1 MVLAAFSVIHF
12 FFFLLT
18 DSCPKSIVEEYN
30 VTKVCYPKYS
40 ESCEDKTLM
49 YLPKWKQLPSDVSPS
64 LFDTLCPKPWRYQ
77 SSEDMGNLQK
87 ISPRAVYG
95 GGGYVA
101 DLGYD
106 LQTAMR
112 VVEQLSANNWV
123 DRRAR
128 VAIVEFGIFNSN
140 MNILA
145 VGNYF
150 FEFLP
155 TGGVFS
161 YVQVEMLEL
170 YGTESSFLQLVLLC
184 RLLFIMLIVAYCVIE
199 IVKMWRQRR
208 SYFRNVWNW
217 LALVLIVTSMTAVVS
232 HIVRE
237 KTARDSVKELQ
248 KNLYATVSF
257 HKALSLLD
265 IETAFLSVV
274 IFLATIKLLS
284 LLRFSKQIIFLSIAV
299 RFAGRYLASFSFVF
313 IVIFCSFA
321 TSGMLAFGA
330 LVESYS
336 CFLRVCVSQFEF
348 LLGKAV
354 PNFQMAKVDPLLAF
368 MFSSL
373 YICSMTLFFLN
384 VFIVILNCALEEVK
398 DHLDAVT
405 DELDLADFMTLYLT
419 QSISNIF
426 GRKKRN
432 KQRLYCENVTFEDQC
447 AYLENCLAEIDRRI
461 SMMAEDALTAG
472 RVRLEKARL
481 RMSSLSHSK
490 NPLTKNKAEISKT
503 ESTSQYMYMDLP
515 LEEAS
520 NDEEESTSFSSENKD
535 EIVTYCRAVQGI
547 SNPLYS
553 NPFPTR
559 TEMDN
564 TDEARPITPSEIH
577 VEIEPQDTQM

>member
-1 MVLAAFSVIHF
+1 
-12 FFFLLT
+12 
-18 DSCPKSIVEEYN
+18 
-30 VTKVCYPKYS
+30 
-40 ESCEDKTLM
+40 M
-49 YLPKWKQLPSDVSPS
+49 YLPKWKQPPSDVSPS

-77 SSEDMGNLQK
+77 SSDDMGNLQK
-87 ISPRAVYG
+87 TSPRAKYG

-106 LQTAMR
+106 LQTAMS
-112 VVEQLSANNWV
+112 VVEQLSANNWI

-128 VAIVEFGIFNSN
+128 VAIVEFSIFNSN

-145 VGNYF
+145 VANYF

-161 YVQVEMLEL
+161 YVKVEMLEL
-170 YGTESSFLQLVLLC
+170 YGTESSFLQLVLLS
-184 RLLFIMLIVAYCVIE
+184 RLLLVIMIVAYCVIE
-199 IVKMWRQRR
+199 IVKMCRQRR
-208 SYFRNVWNW
+208 FYFRNVWNW
-217 LALVLIVTSMTAVVS
+217 LALVLVVTSMTAVVS
-232 HIVRE
+232 HIVRM
-237 KTARDSVKELQ
+237 KTTRDTVKQLQ
-248 KNLYATVSF
+248 ENLYATVSF
-257 HKALSLLD
+257 HKAISLLD
-265 IETAFLSVV
+265 IETTFLSVV

-321 TSGMLAFGA
+321 TSGMVAFGA

-336 CFLRVCVSQFEF
+336 SFLRVCVSQFEF

-368 MFSSL
+368 LFSSL

-398 DHLDAVT
+398 DHLDSVT

-426 GRKKRN
+426 GRKKRK
-432 KQRLYCENVTFEDQC
+432 KQRLYCENVTFEDEC

-461 SMMAEDALTAG
+461 SILAEEALTGG
-472 RVRLEKARL
+472 RVRFKKARARL
-481 RMSSLSHSK
+481 RKSSLSQTK
-490 NPLTKNKAEISKT
+490 TPLLKDKTETSKT
-503 ESTSQYMYMDLP
+503 DRISRYRDLP
-515 LEEAS
+515 WEEALD
-520 NDEEESTSFSSENKD
+520 DEEESTSFSSENDD
-535 EIVTYCRAVQGI
+535 EIVRSSRAVQGV

-559 TEMDN
+559 TGMDN
-564 TDEARPITPSEIH
+564 TVEATNRPITPSEIY
-577 VEIEPQDTQM
+577 VETEHKDTPM